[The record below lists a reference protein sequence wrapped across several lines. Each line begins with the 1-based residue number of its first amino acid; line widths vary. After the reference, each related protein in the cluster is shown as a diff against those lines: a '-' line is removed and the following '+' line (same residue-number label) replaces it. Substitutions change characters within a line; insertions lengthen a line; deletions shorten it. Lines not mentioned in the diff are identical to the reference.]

1 MLEVGRIVFQGSFGI
16 VMSRNLFI
24 LVLLACG
31 FLSEAANAQQ
41 NVEAYKQDRVPTSL
55 LQDRSKR
62 MKLRNDINRILAGRS
77 PVNENFDKWYNL
89 FILPRMTRY
98 EPIADTVPNPLG
110 QLSEWRYEFYQDLRI
125 AAKNEVVH
133 GRLNNLVFDYMS
145 KVVKDNYHPAV
156 RYNAMLIIGDLNQ
169 RELVVSGGAKSL
181 PVAWH
186 DKLEFIVGEVISP
199 DQIDAVR
206 VAGLIGTKRHVE
218 LDSLSSGGSPIPQ
231 GVKSELASRLLQV
244 VVAKCPSDRS
254 PGGHAWMQRQA
265 IQILALL
272 KSEDNQGAV
281 TKELLAIISDEEQPL
296 GLRCSTTAALVQ
308 LASPEVLGQA
318 SNDLTT
324 KFTQLA
330 IAACEQEAIRLKQ
343 EQGAAQETSEDNRVS
358 SQADPFDS
366 PVVEISLNNLKWHLY
381 ASYVGFVGVD
391 QKGGLRA
398 VGDTGE
404 VKRIEKI
411 VAVINTIM
419 DNCSKPNSD
428 LRRAIMDIRK
438 GCQELKRLTASQV
451 PAPEVETP
459 ADASIDVDAADAAA
473 PSENDAAEVDF
484 EFSES

>member
-1 MLEVGRIVFQGSFGI
+1 MLEVGRVVFQGSFGT

-24 LVLLACG
+24 LVLLAGG
-31 FLSEAANAQQ
+31 FISGVANAQE
-41 NVEAYKQDRVPTSL
+41 NGEVYKQDRVPTSL

-62 MKLRNDINRILAGRS
+62 MKLRNDINRVLAGRS
-77 PVNENFDKWYNL
+77 PVNENFDKWYKF

-145 KVVKDNYHPAV
+145 EVVKENYHPAV

-169 RELVVSGGAKSL
+169 RELVVSGGAKLL

-186 DKLEFIVGEVISP
+186 EKLEFIVGEVISP

-206 VAGLIGTKRHVE
+206 VAGLIGIKRHVE
-218 LDSLSSGGSPIPQ
+218 LDSLSSGGSSIPE
-231 GVKSELASRLLQV
+231 GMKPELASRLLQI
-244 VVAKCPSDRS
+244 VVAECPSDRS
-254 PGGHAWMQRQA
+254 PDGHAWMQRQA

-281 TKELLAIISDEEQPL
+281 TKELLAMISDEEHPL
-296 GLRCSTTAALVQ
+296 GLRCSATAALVQ
-308 LASPEVLGQA
+308 LASPEVLGQD

-330 IAACEQEAIRLKQ
+330 IAACEQEAIRLG
-343 EQGAAQETSEDNRVS
+343 QGAAEETSEDNRIS
-358 SQADPFDS
+358 SQADSSDLS
-366 PVVEISLNNLKWHLY
+366 VVEISLKNLKWNLY

-404 VKRIEKI
+404 VERIEKI
-411 VAVINTIM
+411 VAVINAIM

-428 LRRAIMDIRK
+428 PRRAIMDIHK
-438 GCQELKRLTASQV
+438 GCQELKRLTAGQ
-451 PAPEVETP
+451 EIETP

-473 PSENDAAEVDF
+473 APENDAAEVDL